1 MSKRFWFFLTIFMA
15 LGLFSA
21 CAAPSPAAMAP
32 SAAPMPE
39 MAADSASGE
48 ASATGNAS
56 ADFQR
61 KVIARAS
68 LSLVVSDTSASV
80 DAIQTLVEEMGGYVE
95 SANLYKNSY
104 GSNQSAMS
112 GSMTVRVPSQDL
124 EAALAQFE
132 ALAVEVESRS
142 LNRED
147 VTSQYSDLDAQL
159 TNLKAAEEE
168 LRALLSEVRQRPGA
182 TAEDILAVYRQ
193 LTELRGQIE
202 QYQGQKNM
210 LDNLIGLAT
219 VQIDLTPD
227 ALTQPIV
234 DEGWQPTGVARS
246 ALRGLVTMLQWIGNA
261 GIWLVVFFLPLALLA
276 LIPVGILAWF
286 VRWLKRRS
294 DAAKAGK

>member
-1 MSKRFWFFLTIFMA
+1 MSKRFWFFMTIIMA
-15 LGLFSA
+15 LGLFTACSA
-21 CAAPSPAAMAP
+21 ASPATMAP

-39 MAADSASGE
+39 MAADYASGE

-68 LSLVVSDTSASV
+68 LSLVVSDTPASV
-80 DAIQTLVEEMGGYVE
+80 DAIQALVDEMGGYVE

-132 ALAVEVESRS
+132 ALAVEVQSRS
-142 LNRED
+142 LTRED

-168 LRALLSEVRQRPGA
+168 LRALLSEVRQRPGGHSGGHPGRLSPVDRDPRA
-182 TAEDILAVYRQ
+182 DRAISGAEEHA
-193 LTELRGQIE
+193 GQ
-202 QYQGQKNM
+202 
-210 LDNLIGLAT
+210 
-219 VQIDLTPD
+219 PD
-227 ALTQPIV
+227 RLWPRC
-234 DEGWQPTGVARS
+234 RS
-246 ALRGLVTMLQWIGNA
+246 T
-261 GIWLVVFFLPLALLA
+261 
-276 LIPVGILAWF
+276 
-286 VRWLKRRS
+286 
-294 DAAKAGK
+294 